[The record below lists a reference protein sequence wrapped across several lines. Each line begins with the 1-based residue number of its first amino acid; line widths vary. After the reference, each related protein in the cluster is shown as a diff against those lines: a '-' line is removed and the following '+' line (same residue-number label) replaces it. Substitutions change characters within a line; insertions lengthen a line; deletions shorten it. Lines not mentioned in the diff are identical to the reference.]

1 VIEAG
6 ECLRLHPGE
15 RVLWQGRA
23 AVGAPWPSVGRV
35 LAAAFVALVVL
46 VVPAMALGAPR
57 EVAGALAVL
66 VTFVTA
72 VVLVSKV
79 VGDSYVVIGIV
90 LVVAPTF
97 AVVWL
102 DRLRSEGSA
111 AAFSAQ
117 AIALA
122 PVVALLVGMPLV
134 ILTVDVLAR
143 LNTVYVI
150 TNLRVAALLLHRGL
164 IAWDDELGPGDRIDL
179 VTSWHAPRG
188 YLLVSWQLHGRE
200 LHLRDDDPATV
211 LEDIRRASLP
221 SNAPPP

>member
-1 VIEAG
+1 MTEAS
-6 ECLRLHPGE
+6 ECLRLQPGE

-23 AVGAPWPSVGRV
+23 AVGAPWPSAGRV
-35 LAAAFVALVVL
+35 LAAASLALVVL
-46 VVPAMALGAPR
+46 VLPPLALGAR
-57 EVAGALAVL
+57 ELAGGLAVL
-66 VTFVTA
+66 VTLITA
-72 VVLVSKV
+72 VVLVSKL

-102 DRLRSEGSA
+102 DRLRSQGSA
-111 AAFSAQ
+111 AAFSEQ

-134 ILTVDVLAR
+134 ILTVDVLQR

-150 TNLRVAALLLHRGL
+150 TDRRVAALLLHRGL
-164 IAWDDELGPGDRIDL
+164 IEWDEELGPADSIDC
-179 VTSWHAPRG
+179 VTSWDAPGG
-188 YLLVSWQLHGRE
+188 YLVVRWQHHGRA

-211 LEDIRRASLP
+211 LVDIRRAR
-221 SNAPPP
+221 AR